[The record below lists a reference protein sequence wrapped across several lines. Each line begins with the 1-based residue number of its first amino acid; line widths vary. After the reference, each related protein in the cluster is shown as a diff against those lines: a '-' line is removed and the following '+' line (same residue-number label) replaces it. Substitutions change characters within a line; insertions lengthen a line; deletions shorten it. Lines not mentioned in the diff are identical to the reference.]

1 MALWISHRVL
11 PLPIWLVSGFVFNLR
26 PGRLNPGEMV
36 VNVGDVHDHPCA
48 GHISRFRRTEL
59 VLLSDAVKP
68 NIGPT
73 ETDLSMHWFALGR
86 PLHTS
91 RLESEYVNQE
101 VMSSLDILVYEQR
114 DNALR

>member
-11 PLPIWLVSGFVFNLR
+11 PLPIWLVSRFVFDLR

-36 VNVGDVHDHPCA
+36 VNVGDVHDDPCA
-48 GHISRFRRTEL
+48 GHIYRFGGTEL

-73 ETDLSMHWFALGR
+73 ETDFSMHWFALGR

-101 VMSSLDILVYEQR
+101 VMSSLDVLIHKQR
-114 DNALR
+114 DHALR